1 MQLPPYVLQTNVT
14 LIYSRSSTYQLN
26 ADSLTDRIDT
36 ELRNF
41 VLQALKT
48 EVEKIRKVKTD
59 QIQGQVTTQVCFY
72 TILS

>member
-1 MQLPPYVLQTNVT
+1 MQLPTYVPQTNVT
-14 LIYSRSSTYQLN
+14 LISSRSSTYQLN

>member
-1 MQLPPYVLQTNVT
+1 MQLPTYVLQTNVT
-14 LIYSRSSTYQLN
+14 LISSRSSTYQLN

-36 ELRNF
+36 EIRNF

-48 EVEKIRKVKTD
+48 EVEKIRKVKTE